1 MASSPAI
8 QNVPEGTQGQKKN
21 SSDQLFDRKP
31 KARFHVFSPAPSTE
45 SFSTNCIKVESAIA
59 DAINAVNNQ
68 PRRLPRVRVPEQDY
82 MALSIRGGQKIPR
95 DVLASAL
102 SSAQAR
108 LCFTLPLRGHG
119 LQTVSMNDSLA
130 IIKCLRPPKTITIGD
145 KPVLFYVI
153 TPVNPEVPSANP
165 PRGSYAAAAAG
176 APRPPAAFQIQ
187 AWNAIQEARL
197 QKLGD
202 DFTGT
207 TTATGHVNSA
217 PSAAA
222 AAAAKT
228 AVATGTAAAGD
239 TAAGKDVHR
248 TLTVEKSKENGDSGN
263 QIDEDETSLRDEVGM
278 ETVVNR
284 TAEADVA
291 PAMPDGANVTAAAG
305 GGNIGADKEE
315 GELVVEVNKPNDDM
329 DLTNPRSAVE
339 DEEEVDEAGAVAT
352 DVAFIVAKEKNRG
365 LSSQSSRVRP
375 PESSPPSSEPVRN
388 EMPLFPTLPRVGLR
402 RRASN
407 TAAAAPDSY
416 KPVRGLSLVSHN
428 VRGLSVSK
436 LADLLPLWDKLHAD
450 VVCIQEHHIRNILET
465 PPLNNLLGSRP
476 SGTGWKP
483 LWRFNESGA
492 SSSNRGSAGVAF
504 LIRSHLLRD
513 ELIKIDG
520 GGGGNNFESAVR
532 SWSPANQED
541 GRSISVDI
549 SWAGHKLTLACVYL
563 PNHSVDRTEFINTR
577 IVPLKKYA
585 SSKGRQ
591 LVMAGD
597 FNFVH
602 DPYLDRLT
610 VHQGVV
616 GNPTS
621 QSVPT
626 ANEWSRHHE
635 LDALVDVWRAQHPS
649 GRYLSWMQNGAAAR
663 LDRFYM
669 DREVSAYAQC
679 PSKLPKDAL
688 GRALY
693 KSDHAP
699 VVCCLFGR
707 SSQAETS
714 GPTGSK
720 RQPRLNISFMKDQAL
735 AGEFA
740 DWLESKLETMPS
752 SDRERISWW
761 TKFKSKVLRWEV
773 FKLNGKYFQSC
784 LQKHSYDKLLSEAG
798 DVLTALNGSDPAA
811 RSEAMSRFPAL
822 KSEIAT
828 AEAELEAFKQTRE
841 RRAWIHHKERPSR
854 ALSYALLQRKQED
867 IAALQDD
874 SGVVHTAR
882 SKCAD
887 MAMKFWAGIS
897 SQPETNAEARAQVLA
912 ALAADS
918 LPQIDV
924 AAAQQLGSQTITVD
938 ELLQTLK
945 KSSPHT
951 ASGPDGIPMKLYK
964 RFKDQ
969 FAPMLAAVFSAFG
982 KLQRVPRRFLDSII
996 THIFKAGSR
1005 LKIGDHRP
1013 ISLTNTEYR
1022 LLTRAL
1028 AGRLGGVL
1036 QDVIDPAQTAF
1047 LRGRNIGDN
1056 AMLLQ
1061 ILPAWLNQQNRSGL
1075 IAFCDIRK
1083 AYDTVDRQFLFE
1095 AAKTIGLGNGFVN
1108 WMKLLL
1114 TDTRSAALVDGYLS
1128 DYHKMEAGVRQ
1139 GCPLAPLLYLL
1150 IAQAVLSWLK
1160 SKGIG
1165 ITVLSELLTAGQHAD
1180 DLKALLEGP
1189 EEVPTFIVAMKIF
1202 AMATGQHMLP
1212 AKTKLLPIGKVP
1224 EVPLPEQIEGLPVVS
1239 SAKALGLT
1247 FSAYTGEVS
1256 VDWSEMIKK
1265 VHERVSRIVKCK
1277 LSPFGR
1283 AFAMNG
1289 YALSRILFAAQ
1300 FVGLPAGTQLNY
1312 LQSMIA
1318 AAVDSGTC
1326 LRLPGETGPSQR
1338 HFTHVSKE
1346 LLVGHPKHGG
1356 MGLMDLPTHITSM
1369 HQKWACRLLTGNA
1382 NCPWIKLARAVLSNI
1397 IDRSETSNRT
1407 PYTAPRL
1414 HFLCAIL
1421 EGLDTYFSPRNGHIP
1436 LCLRQMADALAAL
1449 PPLKIVAS
1457 LVPGPW
1463 CSNTPIWSNPIL
1475 LDSTNQPLERGT
1487 SALNPL
1493 NGRGIAS
1500 LGDLLKARMELEAI
1514 SPEQFFRTW
1523 KDLTYP
1529 GRPNDCPLDSLP
1541 HKIFFQHRTIPA
1553 VAAILDAAIV
1563 EMDQKLP
1570 VGWLDAAQYPG
1581 TALVSDT
1588 EDLILSSMGWT
1599 FKNRKILL
1607 KGFSVKMGTI
1617 LQVTQREPPQK
1628 AKMEEFAKLVSED
1641 TPLQAVQ
1648 RMFARIWQLPCDGND
1663 LAPLWYLVLNGCATA
1678 ERMNSLANL
1687 PCGCQTCNGP
1697 TRLHAF
1703 FDCPIVQPLLQSI
1716 LKQLQGD
1723 GTSPLLSLQRNHIW
1737 LAAKPI
1743 TSLHQGIWDIVVVFT
1758 VKSMEAARRNWTDRA
1773 LKAQQ
1778 RKRQPRRSSRAAG
1791 SRHRPPMPPGPEMI
1805 TSVGAVALTE
1815 FWGCLTDFI
1824 AIKTLPSQWLSVVPL
1839 DHPFFHPDPERRT
1852 WVISRQE

>member
-59 DAINAVNNQ
+59 DAINAVNSELFSQLTADINGSELKSSTHLNKSKDGGEHRMFTKFELYSARAVDLFQKTFPLNRRVSNPEIASRQFSYSWPDQ

-352 DVAFIVAKEKNRG
+352 DVAFIVAKEKTGVSRVRVRRATTRSITANTPRATG
-365 LSSQSSRVRP
+365 SPSKRRVRP
-375 PESSPPSSEPVRN
+375 PESSPPSSEPVRKSPRKTPRKTLAALEN
-388 EMPLFPTLPRVGLR
+388 PNRGRSSPAPAHNSEMPLFPTLPRVGLR

-882 SKCAD
+882 SK
-887 MAMKFWAGIS
+887 
-897 SQPETNAEARAQVLA
+897 
-912 ALAADS
+912 
-918 LPQIDV
+918 
-924 AAAQQLGSQTITVD
+924 
-938 ELLQTLK
+938 
-945 KSSPHT
+945 
-951 ASGPDGIPMKLYK
+951 Y
-964 RFKDQ
+964 
-969 FAPMLAAVFSAFG
+969 
-982 KLQRVPRRFLDSII
+982 
-996 THIFKAGSR
+996 
-1005 LKIGDHRP
+1005 
-1013 ISLTNTEYR
+1013 
-1022 LLTRAL
+1022 
-1028 AGRLGGVL
+1028 
-1036 QDVIDPAQTAF
+1036 
-1047 LRGRNIGDN
+1047 
-1056 AMLLQ
+1056 
-1061 ILPAWLNQQNRSGL
+1061 
-1075 IAFCDIRK
+1075 
-1083 AYDTVDRQFLFE
+1083 
-1095 AAKTIGLGNGFVN
+1095 
-1108 WMKLLL
+1108 
-1114 TDTRSAALVDGYLS
+1114 
-1128 DYHKMEAGVRQ
+1128 
-1139 GCPLAPLLYLL
+1139 
-1150 IAQAVLSWLK
+1150 
-1160 SKGIG
+1160 
-1165 ITVLSELLTAGQHAD
+1165 
-1180 DLKALLEGP
+1180 
-1189 EEVPTFIVAMKIF
+1189 
-1202 AMATGQHMLP
+1202 
-1212 AKTKLLPIGKVP
+1212 
-1224 EVPLPEQIEGLPVVS
+1224 
-1239 SAKALGLT
+1239 
-1247 FSAYTGEVS
+1247 
-1256 VDWSEMIKK
+1256 
-1265 VHERVSRIVKCK
+1265 
-1277 LSPFGR
+1277 
-1283 AFAMNG
+1283 
-1289 YALSRILFAAQ
+1289 
-1300 FVGLPAGTQLNY
+1300 
-1312 LQSMIA
+1312 
-1318 AAVDSGTC
+1318 
-1326 LRLPGETGPSQR
+1326 
-1338 HFTHVSKE
+1338 
-1346 LLVGHPKHGG
+1346 
-1356 MGLMDLPTHITSM
+1356 
-1369 HQKWACRLLTGNA
+1369 
-1382 NCPWIKLARAVLSNI
+1382 
-1397 IDRSETSNRT
+1397 
-1407 PYTAPRL
+1407 
-1414 HFLCAIL
+1414 
-1421 EGLDTYFSPRNGHIP
+1421 
-1436 LCLRQMADALAAL
+1436 
-1449 PPLKIVAS
+1449 
-1457 LVPGPW
+1457 
-1463 CSNTPIWSNPIL
+1463 
-1475 LDSTNQPLERGT
+1475 
-1487 SALNPL
+1487 
-1493 NGRGIAS
+1493 
-1500 LGDLLKARMELEAI
+1500 
-1514 SPEQFFRTW
+1514 
-1523 KDLTYP
+1523 
-1529 GRPNDCPLDSLP
+1529 
-1541 HKIFFQHRTIPA
+1541 
-1553 VAAILDAAIV
+1553 
-1563 EMDQKLP
+1563 
-1570 VGWLDAAQYPG
+1570 
-1581 TALVSDT
+1581 
-1588 EDLILSSMGWT
+1588 
-1599 FKNRKILL
+1599 
-1607 KGFSVKMGTI
+1607 
-1617 LQVTQREPPQK
+1617 
-1628 AKMEEFAKLVSED
+1628 
-1641 TPLQAVQ
+1641 
-1648 RMFARIWQLPCDGND
+1648 
-1663 LAPLWYLVLNGCATA
+1663 
-1678 ERMNSLANL
+1678 
-1687 PCGCQTCNGP
+1687 
-1697 TRLHAF
+1697 
-1703 FDCPIVQPLLQSI
+1703 
-1716 LKQLQGD
+1716 
-1723 GTSPLLSLQRNHIW
+1723 
-1737 LAAKPI
+1737 
-1743 TSLHQGIWDIVVVFT
+1743 
-1758 VKSMEAARRNWTDRA
+1758 
-1773 LKAQQ
+1773 
-1778 RKRQPRRSSRAAG
+1778 
-1791 SRHRPPMPPGPEMI
+1791 
-1805 TSVGAVALTE
+1805 
-1815 FWGCLTDFI
+1815 
-1824 AIKTLPSQWLSVVPL
+1824 
-1839 DHPFFHPDPERRT
+1839 
-1852 WVISRQE
+1852 